1 MRPTDYSQALH
12 YITCKQPFS
21 VNAQLLSEKS
31 SNINILTRLWTQRW
45 RAERRV
51 GPFSAETAIPTPRA
65 LPLCPNVREQHVP
78 NVKTERWAVRPIP
91 LTDCWWQ
98 PIGARNPPE
107 RDRKYAE
114 LPRSWFICGQ
124 AETFG
129 RHFVAALLSG
139 VSQVVQRRTGSGEK
153 KKKLGC
159 ANAPPAAWWK
169 RSSTRLTTGTA
180 RCSTLQKGLVAPN
193 AV

>member
-21 VNAQLLSEKS
+21 VNAQLLTEKS

-45 RAERRV
+45 REERRV

-78 NVKTERWAVRPIP
+78 NVKTKRWAVRPIR

-153 KKKLGC
+153 KK
-159 ANAPPAAWWK
+159 
-169 RSSTRLTTGTA
+169 TGL
-180 RCSTLQKGLVAPN
+180 C
-193 AV
+193 